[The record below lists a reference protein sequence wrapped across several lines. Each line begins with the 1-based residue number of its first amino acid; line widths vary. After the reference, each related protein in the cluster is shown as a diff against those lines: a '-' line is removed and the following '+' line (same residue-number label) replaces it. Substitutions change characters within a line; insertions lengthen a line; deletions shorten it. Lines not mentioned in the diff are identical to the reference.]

1 MVTRQAGR
9 DAVSTL
15 ITDYNVTQLRACRV
29 LSFPLSTYRYKTLR
43 QEDESLLEM
52 IKQMAEDKKRYGM
65 PRIHALLLRKG
76 TRINH
81 KRTERL
87 YYKVLKLSLR
97 RNKPRKRYK
106 SETRSPLAAAT
117 GKNQI
122 WSMDFVSDQLHSGRR
137 VRGLTLIDVFHRESL
152 VLDFDTSITGGHVV
166 RDLEMASAIHGY
178 PAAITIDN
186 GPEFICLAL
195 DHWAYEHNV
204 KLSFSR
210 PGKPTDNP
218 FIESFNGKLRDEF
231 LNCHW
236 FTSLSDL
243 RIKAAQWQKEYNE
256 ERPHSSLGML
266 TPKEYLEKIS

>member
-29 LSFPLSTYRYKTLR
+29 LSMFPLSTYRYKTLR

-97 RNKPRKRYK
+97 RNKPRKQY
-106 SETRSPLAAAT
+106 
-117 GKNQI
+117 NQK
-122 WSMDFVSDQLHSGRR
+122 H
-137 VRGLTLIDVFHRESL
+137 
-152 VLDFDTSITGGHVV
+152 GH
-166 RDLEMASAIHGY
+166 
-178 PAAITIDN
+178 PW
-186 GPEFICLAL
+186 P
-195 DHWAYEHNV
+195 
-204 KLSFSR
+204 
-210 PGKPTDNP
+210 KPQ
-218 FIESFNGKLRDEF
+218 E
-231 LNCHW
+231 
-236 FTSLSDL
+236 
-243 RIKAAQWQKEYNE
+243 RIKFGLWILFQTSCTLGGASEDLL
-256 ERPHSSLGML
+256 SLMCSTVNLWYLIL
-266 TPKEYLEKIS
+266 TPALPEDMSCGIWKWQAPFMGIQQQSQ